1 MKYSVTLLPFLL
13 LFTSCISDEERRLQT
28 DQTFEGEEIFNLSFT
43 LDEHVFFAFQNF
55 DYYLD
60 TLNHSNM
67 PGCPIISINE
77 DEKEVNLAFGNP
89 ECPNNLPERNGKL
102 ILNYQDSL
110 LYMDSLIVREG
121 LVRMTYDNYSVN
133 GSSLEGVRLLYPVD
147 STISGVNF
155 RDQPIDIILKDAEGS
170 SSRISG
176 DYSHEVLFSMDSI
189 IQVHST
195 GEVSG
200 RNLAGRQFNMEI
212 TQTKLLIGECFRSG
226 KVIAAGGRESW
237 TIERT
242 AEPDVN
248 HVVEYQEAP
257 DCGHQANIRLL
268 DGRELVKTQ

>member
-1 MKYSVTLLPFLL
+1 
-13 LFTSCISDEERRLQT
+13 
-28 DQTFEGEEIFNLSFT
+28 
-43 LDEHVFFAFQNF
+43 
-55 DYYLD
+55 
-60 TLNHSNM
+60 
-67 PGCPIISINE
+67 ISINE
-77 DEKEVNLAFGNP
+77 DVKEVNLAFGNP

-200 RNLAGRQFNMEI
+200 RNLAGRQ
-212 TQTKLLIGECFRSG
+212 
-226 KVIAAGGRESW
+226 
-237 TIERT
+237 
-242 AEPDVN
+242 
-248 HVVEYQEAP
+248 
-257 DCGHQANIRLL
+257 
-268 DGRELVKTQ
+268 